1 MMKEMVVKLGIDCV
15 LVCLDDKFIV
25 LIGEFG
31 LLILIGVRVYNK
43 FLISK
48 GVKLLV
54 FDYDFYIYGVVLL
67 VLLDVKLSY
76 FSVKMIGFIMVFFML
91 L

>member
-15 LVCLDDKFIV
+15 LVCLDDNF
-25 LIGEFG
+25 IGEFG